1 MDCVRVD
8 ADARRVEMRH
18 APSEVVH
25 VAALLLATEPSRR
38 RSTHE
43 PEQRQVAQP
52 HPQEVEGQAG
62 LDAQIRLP
70 VVCAARIAST
80 SIDQAFRLRVDLADL
95 RDEADAGRP
104 YSLVTLERWA
114 DENLTAAYVAFRKEL
129 GPLLLSLP
137 LILRG
142 RGRVF
147 AAIRSHLA
155 SAPAIALR
163 PMLEVTAALAVDL
176 RQEFYP
182 EFGALLACL
191 VQLLRPTEVEQLEDV
206 FSTLCYLFKYLLR
219 QLLADLPAA
228 FAAYRP
234 LLAHATAHVREFAA
248 ESFAYLL
255 RRLPAHALP
264 RALRAAVLSH
274 VGAGSAGARRG
285 DRAPPLPR
293 GARRRRAP
301 ALADARPP
309 PRAPPRGAA
318 GSVRPRRRARRRAAR
333 CALRGGGAHG
343 RTHAPRPRR

>member
-1 MDCVRVD
+1 MKSLNPTLKKSKGKED
-8 ADARRVEMRH
+8 
-18 APSEVVH
+18 
-25 VAALLLATEPSRR
+25 SRR
-38 RSTHE
+38 KFVFQTFA
-43 PEQRQVAQP
+43 QRV
-52 HPQEVEGQAG
+52 
-62 LDAQIRLP
+62 
-70 VVCAARIAST
+70 AST
-80 SIDQAFRLRVDLADL
+80 NIDQAFRLRVDLADL

-142 RGRVF
+142 RSRVF

-274 VGAGSAGARRG
+274 VGAGS
-285 DRAPPLPR
+285 
-293 GARRRRAP
+293 P
-301 ALADARPP
+301 ALDAGIALLLFHAARGVGERLHSRTPALL
-309 PRAPPRGAA
+309 RALL
-318 GSVRPRRRARRRAAR
+318 RAAR
-333 CALRGGGAHG
+333 PGACGRDAARDAALRGVLCAAAAHMAEHT
-343 RTHAPRPRR
+343 RHAHAAALRFRRAISTKSSGLENA

>member
-1 MDCVRVD
+1 MNRSNGKSLNPILKKSKGKQDSPRKFVFQSFAQRV
-8 ADARRVEMRH
+8 
-18 APSEVVH
+18 
-25 VAALLLATEPSRR
+25 
-38 RSTHE
+38 
-43 PEQRQVAQP
+43 
-52 HPQEVEGQAG
+52 
-62 LDAQIRLP
+62 
-70 VVCAARIAST
+70 AST

-206 FSTLCYLFKYLLR
+206 FSTLCYLFK
-219 QLLADLPAA
+219 
-228 FAAYRP
+228 
-234 LLAHATAHVREFAA
+234 
-248 ESFAYLL
+248 
-255 RRLPAHALP
+255 
-264 RALRAAVLSH
+264 
-274 VGAGSAGARRG
+274 
-285 DRAPPLPR
+285 
-293 GARRRRAP
+293 
-301 ALADARPP
+301 
-309 PRAPPRGAA
+309 
-318 GSVRPRRRARRRAAR
+318 
-333 CALRGGGAHG
+333 
-343 RTHAPRPRR
+343 